1 MTQTT
6 NAMDLNVMDPNA
18 LINLP
23 ASNVSGKRILIT
35 GGASGIG
42 AASGLLLA
50 SRGAKVVIGDLAEAL
65 GVEVAKQAQ
74 AAGHSMLFKKVDITN
89 ADEVRALFAFAMREL
104 GGLDVVINN
113 AGIDHKPAP
122 MHELSDED
130 FDRNIAVN
138 LKGIWHCMRAAI
150 GCMAPNGGGHVI
162 NVASIAGLRSAPLLS
177 AYSAAKHGV
186 MGLTKSAAHEYA
198 RVNIRF
204 NAVCPSFI
212 DTPMVRNT
220 MANMDERAQQA
231 TIKASPLRRLGT
243 VAEVAGAIAWLAS
256 DESSFMN
263 GHAFT
268 LDGGML
274 A

>member
-1 MTQTT
+1 MTLNT
-6 NAMDLNVMDPNA
+6 NG
-18 LINLP
+18 I
-23 ASNVSGKRILIT
+23 ASDVAGKRILIT

-42 AASGLLLA
+42 AASALLLA
-50 SRGAKVVIGDLAEAL
+50 SRGAKVVIGDMAEEMGEA
-65 GVEVAKQAQ
+65 VAKQGQ
-74 AAGHSMLFKKVDITN
+74 DAGNSIVFKKVDVTSG
-89 ADEVRALFAFAMREL
+89 DEVRALFDFAVETL
-104 GGLDVVINN
+104 GGLDVVVNN
-113 AGIDHKPAP
+113 AGIDHKPSP
-122 MHELSDED
+122 MHELSDDD

-138 LKGIWHCMRAAI
+138 LKGVWHCMRAAVN
-150 GCMAPNGGGHVI
+150 CMIPNGGGHVI
-162 NVASIAGLRSAPLLS
+162 NVASIAGLRSAPMIS

-198 RVNIRF
+198 RANIRF

-220 MANMDERAQQA
+220 MATMDERTQQA
-231 TIKASPLRRLGT
+231 TIKASPLRRLGN
-243 VAEVAGAIAWLAS
+243 VREISSAIAWLAS

>member
-1 MTQTT
+1 MTLNT
-6 NAMDLNVMDPNA
+6 NGIASDV
-18 LINLP
+18 

-42 AASGLLLA
+42 AASALLLA
-50 SRGAKVVIGDLAEAL
+50 SRGAKVVIGDMAEEMGAA
-65 GVEVAKQAQ
+65 VAMQGQ
-74 AAGHSMLFKKVDITN
+74 DAGNSIVFKKVDVTSG
-89 ADEVRALFAFAMREL
+89 DEVRALFTLAMETL
-104 GGLDVVINN
+104 GGLDVVVNN
-113 AGIDHKPAP
+113 AGIDHQPAP
-122 MHELSDED
+122 MHELSDDD

-138 LKGIWHCMRAAI
+138 LKGVWHCMRAAVT
-150 GCMAPNGGGHVI
+150 CMAANGGGHVI

-212 DTPMVRNT
+212 DTPMVQNT
-220 MANMDERAQQA
+220 MAKMGERAQKA
-231 TIKASPLRRLGT
+231 TINASPLRRLGT
-243 VAEVAGAIAWLAS
+243 VDEVSGAIAWLAS

>member
-1 MTQTT
+1 MTLST
-6 NAMDLNVMDPNA
+6 NGIASGV
-18 LINLP
+18 
-23 ASNVSGKRILIT
+23 ASNVAGKRILIT

-42 AASGLLLA
+42 AASALLLA
-50 SRGAKVVIGDLAEAL
+50 SRGAKVVIGDLAEEMGA
-65 GVEVAKQAQ
+65 GVAKQGQ
-74 AAGHSMLFKKVDITN
+74 DAGNSIVFKKVDVTSG
-89 ADEVRALFAFAMREL
+89 DEVRALFAFAMQAL

-113 AGIDHKPAP
+113 AGIDHQPAP
-122 MHELSDED
+122 MHELSDDD

-138 LKGIWHCMRAAI
+138 LKGVWHCMRAAVA
-150 GCMAPNGGGHVI
+150 CMATNGGGHVI

-220 MANMDERAQQA
+220 MANMNERAQQA
-231 TIKASPLRRLGT
+231 TIKASPLRRLG
-243 VAEVAGAIAWLAS
+243 EVDEVSGAIAWLTS

>member
-1 MTQTT
+1 MTLNT
-6 NAMDLNVMDPNA
+6 NG
-18 LINLP
+18 IESSNLADMP
-23 ASNVSGKRILIT
+23 ASNVAGKRILIT

-42 AASGLLLA
+42 AASALLLA
-50 SRGAKVVIGDLAEAL
+50 SRGAKVVIGDMAEEMGAA
-65 GVEVAKQAQ
+65 VAKQAQ
-74 AAGHSMLFKKVDITN
+74 DAGNSIVFKKVDVTSG
-89 ADEVRALFAFAMREL
+89 DEVRALFAFAMETL
-104 GGLDVVINN
+104 GGLDVVVNN

-138 LKGIWHCMRAAI
+138 LKGVWYCMRAAVT
-150 GCMAPNGGGHVI
+150 CMAPNGGGHVI

-212 DTPMVRNT
+212 DTPMVQNT
-220 MANMDERAQQA
+220 MAKMDERAQQA
-231 TIKASPLRRLGT
+231 TIKASPLRRLGK
-243 VAEVAGAIAWLAS
+243 VDEVSGAIAWLAS

>member
-1 MTQTT
+1 MTT
-6 NAMDLNVMDPNA
+6 NGLEANTIA
-18 LINLP
+18 NLP
-23 ASNVSGKRILIT
+23 ASNVAGKCILIT

-42 AASGLLLA
+42 AASALLLA
-50 SRGAKVVIGDLAEAL
+50 SRGAKVVIGDLAEEM
-65 GVEVAKQAQ
+65 GNGIAKQAQ
-74 AAGHSMLFKKVDITN
+74 DAGHSITFKRVDVTSG
-89 ADEVRALFAFAMREL
+89 DDVRALFKFAMQEL
-104 GGLDVVINN
+104 GGLDVVVNN

-138 LKGIWHCMRAAI
+138 LKGVWHCMRAAVT
-150 GCMAPNGGGHVI
+150 CMAPNGGGHVI
-162 NVASIAGLRSAPLLS
+162 NVASIAGLRSAPLLT

-220 MANMDERAQQA
+220 MAKMDERAQQA
-231 TIKASPLRRLGT
+231 TIKASPLRRLGK
-243 VAEVAGAIAWLAS
+243 VEEVSSAIAWLAS

-274 A
+274 D

>member
-1 MTQTT
+1 MTLNT
-6 NAMDLNVMDPNA
+6 NAIAADV
-18 LINLP
+18 

-42 AASGLLLA
+42 AASALLLA
-50 SRGAKVVIGDLAEAL
+50 SRGAKVVIGDLAEEMGA
-65 GVEVAKQAQ
+65 GVAQ
-74 AAGHSMLFKKVDITN
+74 QGQDAGNSIVFKKVDVTSG
-89 ADEVRALFAFAMREL
+89 DEVRALFAFAMETL

-113 AGIDHKPAP
+113 AGIDHQPAP

-138 LKGIWHCMRAAI
+138 LKGVWHCMRAAVA
-150 GCMAPNGGGHVI
+150 CMATNGGGHVI

-231 TIKASPLRRLGT
+231 TIKASPMRRLGD
-243 VAEVAGAIAWLAS
+243 VGEVAGAIAWLAS

>member
-1 MTQTT
+1 MTLST
-6 NAMDLNVMDPNA
+6 NG
-18 LINLP
+18 I
-23 ASNVSGKRILIT
+23 ASDVTGKRILIT

-42 AASGLLLA
+42 AASALLLA

-65 GVEVAKQAQ
+65 GVAVAKQGQ
-74 AAGHSMLFKKVDITN
+74 EAGNSIVFQKVDVMSG
-89 ADEVRALFAFAMREL
+89 DEVRALFAFAMQEL

-113 AGIDHKPAP
+113 AGIDHQPAP

-138 LKGIWHCMRAAI
+138 LKGVWHCMRAAVA
-150 GCMAPNGGGHVI
+150 CMASNGGGHVI
-162 NVASIAGLRSAPLLS
+162 NVASIAGLRSAPMLS

-220 MANMDERAQQA
+220 MANMTERAQEA
-231 TIKASPLRRLGT
+231 TIKASPLRRLG
-243 VAEVAGAIAWLAS
+243 EVDEVSGAIAWLAS
-256 DESSFMN
+256 DESTFMN

-268 LDGGML
+268 LDGGMV

>member
-1 MTQTT
+1 MTLNT
-6 NAMDLNVMDPNA
+6 NGIASGV
-18 LINLP
+18 
-23 ASNVSGKRILIT
+23 ASNVTGKRILIT

-42 AASGLLLA
+42 AASALLLA
-50 SRGAKVVIGDLAEAL
+50 SRGAKVVIGDLAEVL
-65 GVEVAKQAQ
+65 GQAVAQQ
-74 AAGHSMLFKKVDITN
+74 GQDAGNSIVFKKVDVTSG
-89 ADEVRALFAFAMREL
+89 DEVRALFAFAMETL

-113 AGIDHKPAP
+113 AGIDHKPAQ
-122 MHELSDED
+122 MHELSDEH

-138 LKGIWHCMRAAI
+138 LKGTWHCMRAAI
-150 GCMAPNGGGHVI
+150 NCMAPNGGGHVI

-186 MGLTKSAAHEYA
+186 MGLTKSAAIEYA
-198 RVNIRF
+198 RANIRF

-220 MANMDERAQQA
+220 MANMDERAQKA
-231 TIKASPLRRLGT
+231 TINASPLRRLGT
-243 VAEVAGAIAWLAS
+243 VDEVSGAIAWLAS

>member
-1 MTQTT
+1 MTT
-6 NAMDLNVMDPNA
+6 NGLEANTIA
-18 LINLP
+18 NLP
-23 ASNVSGKRILIT
+23 ASNVAGKCILIT

-42 AASGLLLA
+42 AASALLLA
-50 SRGAKVVIGDLAEAL
+50 SRGAKVVIGDLAEEM
-65 GVEVAKQAQ
+65 GNGIAKQAQ
-74 AAGHSMLFKKVDITN
+74 DAGHSITFKRVDVTSG
-89 ADEVRALFAFAMREL
+89 DDVRALFKFAMQEL
-104 GGLDVVINN
+104 GGLDVVVNN

-138 LKGIWHCMRAAI
+138 LKGVWHCMRAAVT
-150 GCMAPNGGGHVI
+150 CMAPNGGGHVI
-162 NVASIAGLRSAPLLS
+162 NVASIAGLRSAPLLT

-220 MANMDERAQQA
+220 MAKMDERAQQA
-231 TIKASPLRRLGT
+231 TIKASPLRRLGK
-243 VAEVAGAIAWLAS
+243 VEEVSSAIAWLAS

-268 LDGGML
+268 LDVGML
-274 A
+274 D

>member
-1 MTQTT
+1 MTLNT
-6 NAMDLNVMDPNA
+6 NGIASDV
-18 LINLP
+18 
-23 ASNVSGKRILIT
+23 ASNVAGKRILIT

-42 AASGLLLA
+42 AASALLLA
-50 SRGAKVVIGDLAEAL
+50 SRGAKVVIGDMAEEMGAA
-65 GVEVAKQAQ
+65 VAKQGQ
-74 AAGHSMLFKKVDITN
+74 DAGNSVVFKKVDVTSG
-89 ADEVRALFAFAMREL
+89 DEVRALFDFAVETL
-104 GGLDVVINN
+104 GGLDVVVNN
-113 AGIDHKPAP
+113 AGIDHKPSP
-122 MHELSDED
+122 MHELSDDD

-138 LKGIWHCMRAAI
+138 LKGVWHCMRAAVN
-150 GCMAPNGGGHVI
+150 CMLPNGGGHVI
-162 NVASIAGLRSAPLLS
+162 NVASIAGLRSAPMLS

-198 RVNIRF
+198 RANIRF

-220 MANMDERAQQA
+220 MATMDERTQQA
-231 TIKASPLRRLGT
+231 TIKASPMRRLGD
-243 VAEVAGAIAWLAS
+243 VNEVSAAIAWLAS

>member
-1 MTQTT
+1 MTLNT
-6 NAMDLNVMDPNA
+6 NG
-18 LINLP
+18 I
-23 ASNVSGKRILIT
+23 ASDVTGKRILIT

-42 AASGLLLA
+42 AASALLLA
-50 SRGAKVVIGDLAEAL
+50 SRGAKVVIGDMAEEM
-65 GVEVAKQAQ
+65 GESVAQQ
-74 AAGHSMLFKKVDITN
+74 GRNAGNSIVFKKVDVTSG
-89 ADEVRALFAFAMREL
+89 DEVRALFDFAVETL
-104 GGLDVVINN
+104 GGLDVVVNN
-113 AGIDHKPAP
+113 AGIDHKPSP

-138 LKGIWHCMRAAI
+138 LKGVWHCMRAAVN
-150 GCMAPNGGGHVI
+150 CMIPNGGGHVI
-162 NVASIAGLRSAPLLS
+162 NVASIAGLRSAPMIS

-198 RVNIRF
+198 RANIRF

-220 MANMDERAQQA
+220 MATMNERAQQA
-231 TIKASPLRRLGT
+231 TVKASPLRRLG
-243 VAEVAGAIAWLAS
+243 EVDEVSAAIAWLAS

>member
-1 MTQTT
+1 MTLNT
-6 NAMDLNVMDPNA
+6 NGIESSKLADM
-18 LINLP
+18 P
-23 ASNVSGKRILIT
+23 ASNVAGKRILIT

-42 AASGLLLA
+42 AASALLLA
-50 SRGAKVVIGDLAEAL
+50 SRGAKVLIGDLAEDM
-65 GVEVAKQAQ
+65 GVAVAKQGQ
-74 AAGHSMLFKKVDITN
+74 DAGNSIVFKKVDVTSG
-89 ADEVRALFAFAMREL
+89 DDVRALFKFAMQEL
-104 GGLDVVINN
+104 GGLDVVVNN

-138 LKGIWHCMRAAI
+138 LKGVWHCMRAAVT
-150 GCMAPNGGGHVI
+150 CMAPNGGGHVI

-212 DTPMVRNT
+212 DTPMVQNT
-220 MANMDERAQQA
+220 MAKMNERAQKA
-231 TIKASPLRRLGT
+231 TINASPLRRLGK
-243 VAEVAGAIAWLAS
+243 VDEVSGAIAWLAS

>member
-1 MTQTT
+1 MTLNT
-6 NAMDLNVMDPNA
+6 NG
-18 LINLP
+18 I
-23 ASNVSGKRILIT
+23 ASDVAGKRILIT

-42 AASGLLLA
+42 AASALLLA
-50 SRGAKVVIGDLAEAL
+50 SRGAKVVIGDMAEEMGEA
-65 GVEVAKQAQ
+65 VAKQGQ
-74 AAGHSMLFKKVDITN
+74 DAGNSIVFKKVDVTSG
-89 ADEVRALFAFAMREL
+89 DEVRALFDFAVETL
-104 GGLDVVINN
+104 GGLDVVVNN
-113 AGIDHKPAP
+113 AGIDHKPSP
-122 MHELSDED
+122 MHELSDDD

-138 LKGIWHCMRAAI
+138 LKGVWHCMRAAVN
-150 GCMAPNGGGHVI
+150 CMIPNGGGHVI
-162 NVASIAGLRSAPLLS
+162 NVASIAGLRSAPMIS

-220 MANMDERAQQA
+220 MATMDERTQQA
-231 TIKASPLRRLGT
+231 TIKASPLRRLGN
-243 VAEVAGAIAWLAS
+243 VSEISSAIAWLAS

-268 LDGGML
+268 LDGGIL

>member
-1 MTQTT
+1 MTLNT
-6 NAMDLNVMDPNA
+6 NGIASDV
-18 LINLP
+18 
-23 ASNVSGKRILIT
+23 ASNVAGKRILIT

-42 AASGLLLA
+42 AASALLLA
-50 SRGAKVVIGDLAEAL
+50 SRGAKVVIGDMAEEMGAA
-65 GVEVAKQAQ
+65 VAKQAQ
-74 AAGHSMLFKKVDITN
+74 DAGNSVVFKKVDVTSG
-89 ADEVRALFAFAMREL
+89 DEVRALFDFAVETL
-104 GGLDVVINN
+104 GGLDVVVNN
-113 AGIDHKPAP
+113 AGIDHKPSP
-122 MHELSDED
+122 MHELSDDD

-138 LKGIWHCMRAAI
+138 LKGVWHCMRAAVN
-150 GCMAPNGGGHVI
+150 CMLPNGGGHMI
-162 NVASIAGLRSAPLLS
+162 NVASIAGLRSAPMLS

-198 RVNIRF
+198 RANIRF

-220 MANMDERAQQA
+220 MATMDERTQQA
-231 TIKASPLRRLGT
+231 TIKASPMRRLGD
-243 VAEVAGAIAWLAS
+243 VNEVSAAIAWLAS

>member
-1 MTQTT
+1 MTT
-6 NAMDLNVMDPNA
+6 NGTETTELVN
-18 LINLP
+18 IT
-23 ASNVSGKRILIT
+23 ASNVQGKRVLIT

-42 AASGLLLA
+42 AASALLLA
-50 SRGAKVVIGDLAEAL
+50 SRGAKVVSDLNETLGASVTKQ
-65 GVEVAKQAQ
+65 GVE
-74 AAGHSMLFKKVDITN
+74 AGNSIIFKKADVTN
-89 ADEVRALFAFAMREL
+89 GDEVRALFAFAMQQL

-113 AGIDHKPAP
+113 AGIDHNPKP

-130 FDRNIAVN
+130 FDRSIAVN
-138 LKGIWHCMRAAI
+138 LKGVWHCMRAAVA
-150 GCMAPNGGGHVI
+150 CMAGSGGGHVI

-177 AYSAAKHGV
+177 AYSASKHGV

-220 MANMDERAQQA
+220 MAKMDE
-231 TIKASPLRRLGT
+231 
-243 VAEVAGAIAWLAS
+243 VANAIGWLAS

>member
-1 MTQTT
+1 MTLST
-6 NAMDLNVMDPNA
+6 NG
-18 LINLP
+18 I
-23 ASNVSGKRILIT
+23 ASDVTGKRILIT

-42 AASGLLLA
+42 AASALLLA

-65 GVEVAKQAQ
+65 GVAVAKQGQ
-74 AAGHSMLFKKVDITN
+74 EAGNSIVFQKVDVTSG
-89 ADEVRALFAFAMREL
+89 DEVRALFAFAMQEL

-113 AGIDHKPAP
+113 AGIDHQPAP

-138 LKGIWHCMRAAI
+138 LKGVWHCMRAAVT
-150 GCMAPNGGGHVI
+150 CMASNGGGHVI
-162 NVASIAGLRSAPLLS
+162 NVASIAGLRSAPMLS

-220 MANMDERAQQA
+220 MANMTERAQEA
-231 TIKASPLRRLGT
+231 TIKASPLRRLG
-243 VAEVAGAIAWLAS
+243 EVNEVSGAIAWLAS
-256 DESSFMN
+256 DESTFMN

-268 LDGGML
+268 LDGGMV

>member
-1 MTQTT
+1 MTLNT
-6 NAMDLNVMDPNA
+6 NG
-18 LINLP
+18 I
-23 ASNVSGKRILIT
+23 ASDVTGKRILIT

-42 AASGLLLA
+42 AASALLLA
-50 SRGAKVVIGDLAEAL
+50 SRGAKVVIGDMAEEMGAA
-65 GVEVAKQAQ
+65 VAKQGQ
-74 AAGHSMLFKKVDITN
+74 DAGNSIVFKKVDVTSG
-89 ADEVRALFAFAMREL
+89 DEVHALFDFAVETL
-104 GGLDVVINN
+104 GGLDVVVNN
-113 AGIDHKPAP
+113 AGIDHKPSP
-122 MHELSDED
+122 MHELSEDD

-138 LKGIWHCMRAAI
+138 LKGVWHCMRAAVN
-150 GCMAPNGGGHVI
+150 CMLPNGGGHVI
-162 NVASIAGLRSAPLLS
+162 NVASIAGLRSAPMIS

-198 RVNIRF
+198 RANIRF

-220 MANMDERAQQA
+220 MAMMDERTQQA
-231 TIKASPLRRLGT
+231 TVKASPMRRLGD
-243 VAEVAGAIAWLAS
+243 VNEVSAAIAWLAS
-256 DESSFMN
+256 DESTFMN

>member
-1 MTQTT
+1 MTT
-6 NAMDLNVMDPNA
+6 NGLAANPLS
-18 LINLP
+18 NLP
-23 ASNVSGKRILIT
+23 ASNVEGKRILIT

-42 AASGLLLA
+42 VATARLLA
-50 SRGAKVVIGDLAEAL
+50 SRGAKVVIGDKNEQLGESVHKEAL
-65 GVEVAKQAQ
+65 EANLSIV
-74 AAGHSMLFKKVDITN
+74 FRRVDVT
-89 ADEVRALFAFAMREL
+89 DGDDVRALFKFAMDEL

-113 AGIDHKPAP
+113 AGIDHAPKP

-130 FDRNIAVN
+130 FDKNLAVN
-138 LKGIWHCMRAAI
+138 LKGVWHCMRAAVT
-150 GCMAPNGGGHVI
+150 CLVPSGGGHVI

-212 DTPMVRNT
+212 DTPMVQNT
-220 MANMDERAQQA
+220 MAKMDERAQQA
-231 TIKASPLRRLGT
+231 TIKASPLRRLGQ
-243 VAEVAGAIAWLAS
+243 VEEVSGAIAWLAS